1 MRHLS
6 TRIGYIHTLLHPN
19 QTIYTPTQCIQA
31 GISSV
36 VLQFGTKTSSQF
48 DFFHLYKIENDI
60 FKNTYQ
66 HITHHI
72 SLLRLMKCQFAKIL
86 FCIPSICIYVAIAS
100 EFSKIEQVLPSLST
114 FVGIN

>member
-1 MRHLS
+1 MNN
-6 TRIGYIHTLLHPN
+6 TYPP
-19 QTIYTPTQCIQA
+19 Q
-31 GISSV
+31 SSSDNK
-36 VLQFGTKTSSQF
+36 TK
-48 DFFHLYKIENDI
+48 NDI
-60 FKNTYQ
+60 LKTIDQ
-66 HITHHI
+66 HIMHHI